1 MDLGRGLEYES
12 TGDGEAVLF
21 IHGAIV
27 ADSFAP
33 MMREEALAG
42 YRLIRYRRR
51 GFGRSISPGNP
62 PTIEEYARD
71 AKALL
76 DELGV
81 SATHVVAHSGGGPIA
96 VQLAID
102 EPDTVRSLVLLEPAL
117 MNAAMAA
124 GFHEMVTPLIKMHQA
139 GDSTN
144 AVDLWMSA
152 GNEDWGTL
160 IEKCIPGGTDRAI
173 EDAAGTFEFDL
184 AAMRVWDFDA
194 VGASRITQ
202 PVLYVTGSR
211 SGHRPSIAAMFRAA
225 VPHASA
231 EEIPDADHI
240 APITDPGA
248 VAQVIARFLHDHPA
262 SPLGRTEGV

>member
-1 MDLGRGLEYES
+1 MSEMNLGRSLEYES

-33 MMREEALAG
+33 MMREEALAE
-42 YRLIRYRRR
+42 YRRIRSRRR
-51 GFGRSISPGNP
+51 GFGRSIAPGDP
-62 PTIEEYARD
+62 PTIEEHARD

-81 SATHVVAHSGGGPIA
+81 SAAHVVAHSGGGPIA
-96 VQLAID
+96 IQLAID

-124 GFHEMVTPLIKMHQA
+124 GFHEMINPLIKMHQT
-139 GDSTN
+139 GDSAN

-152 GNEDWGTL
+152 GNVDWKTL
-160 IEKCIPGGTDRAI
+160 IEDRIPGATGRAI
-173 EDAAGTFEFDL
+173 TDAAGTFEFDL
-184 AAMRVWDFDA
+184 AAIRVWDFDA
-194 VGASRITQ
+194 VNASRITQ

-231 EEIPDADHI
+231 AEMPDADHI
-240 APITDPGA
+240 ALMTDPGA
-248 VAQVIARFLHDHPA
+248 VAQVVARFLHDHRAP
-262 SPLGRTEGV
+262 R